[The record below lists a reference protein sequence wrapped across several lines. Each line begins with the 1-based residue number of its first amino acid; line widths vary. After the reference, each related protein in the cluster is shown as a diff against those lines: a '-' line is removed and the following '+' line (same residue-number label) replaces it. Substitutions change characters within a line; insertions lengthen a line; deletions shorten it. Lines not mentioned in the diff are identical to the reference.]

1 MIIKIIKKVLNE
13 AKSIINADDIILY
26 FPNVKAKD
34 HRVNLHVSDMKQN
47 GHVPAADDTRS
58 PYNLGDYLGLVVVN
72 WMLEQKGLSL
82 DDYVEKKKHLLT
94 VGSGAVK
101 SYQNMTVWGSGVERE
116 LPQLFRRFFQRNWFR
131 KLDIRAVRGPLSR
144 DYLMKLGHKCPEV
157 YGDPAILMPLIYKE
171 KGNSCMGQKYEVSI
185 IPQLVTE
192 KRIRENYPDVHII
205 SMNTNDYKG
214 VIDQIVQSKLIVS
227 SSLHGIILA
236 EAYGVPAVFFRGIAK
251 EIDFKYLDYYSSTG
265 RNDIHIAASFE
276 EAITQ
281 KPLPLPDLP
290 PLQEGLLKSFP
301 YDLWE
306 KDNK

>member
-1 MIIKIIKKVLNE
+1 MIIKKVLNE

-47 GHVPAADDTRS
+47 GHVDAGNEAKN

-72 WMLEQKGLSL
+72 WMLERKGLSL

-116 LPQLFRRFFQRNWFR
+116 LPQMFRRFFQKSWFR

-144 DYLMKLGHKCPEV
+144 DYLMKLGHRCPEV
-157 YGDPAILMPLIYKE
+157 YGDPAILMPLIYKVEGE
-171 KGNSCMGQKYEVSI
+171 KSWGGQKYDVSI

-192 KRIRENYPDVHII
+192 EGVRENYPDVHII
-205 SMNTNDYKG
+205 SMNTNDYKS

-251 EIDFKYLDYYSSTG
+251 EIDFKYLDYYASTG

-276 EAITQ
+276 EAITM
-281 KPLPLPDLP
+281 KPLPLPDLK

-301 YDLWE
+301 YDLW
-306 KDNK
+306 NK

>member
-1 MIIKIIKKVLNE
+1 MIIKKVLNE

-47 GHVPAADDTRS
+47 GHVPADDDSRS

-101 SYQNMTVWGSGVERE
+101 SYQNMTVWGAGVERE
-116 LPQLFRRFFQRNWFR
+116 LPQIFRRFFQRSWFR

-144 DYLMKLGHKCPEV
+144 DYLTMLGHKCPAV
-157 YGDPAILMPLIYKE
+157 YGDPAILMPLIYNEEGGK
-171 KGNSCMGQKYEVSI
+171 KFWGQKFDVSI
-185 IPQLVTE
+185 IPQMVTE
-192 KRIRENYPDVHII
+192 GGIRKEYPDAHII
-205 SMNTNDYKG
+205 SMNTNDYKS

-227 SSLHGIILA
+227 SSLHGVILA
-236 EAYGVPAVFFRGIAK
+236 DAYGVPSVWFRGVGKA
-251 EIDFKYLDYYSSTG
+251 IDFKYLDYYASTG
-265 RNDIHIAASFE
+265 RKPEIIPTSIE
-276 EAITQ
+276 EAMVC
-281 KPLPLPDLP
+281 KPMPLPDLK
-290 PLQEGLLKSFP
+290 PLQEGLMASFP
-301 YDLWE
+301 YDLWS
-306 KDNK
+306 K